1 MTKPAMPSEDSRT
14 SRNVVGPA
22 VNSAKPPVHHKAIA
36 PAVVVAVAEDA
47 ADRDA
52 ASAAVAEA
60 GIAEA
65 AVVDTA
71 VAVGEAVVD
80 VRRASAS
87 PRLAPNAASKRKYRS
102 NRPKVARSIVAR
114 VTCRARIREWAA
126 ADTVTAVAAV
136 AAEDTTTRATISP
149 HESPT
154 SIDRIEAE
162 ASGPA
167 VEAVNVN

>member
-1 MTKPAMPSEDSRT
+1 MQSAVSRT
-14 SRNVVGPA
+14 SRNAVGPA

-36 PAVVVAVAEDA
+36 PAVVVAEAEDA
-47 ADRDA
+47 ADRVA

-71 VAVGEAVVD
+71 VAAEEAVVD

-102 NRPKVARSIVAR
+102 NRQKVALSIVAR

-126 ADTVTAVAAV
+126 AEAAMAEAV
-136 AAEDTTTRATISP
+136 AAEDTTTRATISQ
-149 HESPT
+149 HGFPT
-154 SIDRIEAE
+154 SIDRIEVVT
-162 ASGPA
+162 SGSA
-167 VEAVNVN
+167 A

>member
-14 SRNVVGPA
+14 SRNAVGPA

-36 PAVVVAVAEDA
+36 PAVVVAEAEDA
-47 ADRDA
+47 ADRVA

-65 AVVDTA
+65 AVA
-71 VAVGEAVVD
+71 AEEAVVD

-102 NRPKVARSIVAR
+102 NRQKVALSIVAR
-114 VTCRARIREWAA
+114 VTCRARIREWEAA
-126 ADTVTAVAAV
+126 MAEAV
-136 AAEDTTTRATISP
+136 AAEDTTTRATISQ
-149 HESPT
+149 HGFPT
-154 SIDRIEAE
+154 SIDRIEVVT
-162 ASGPA
+162 SGSA
-167 VEAVNVN
+167 A